1 MNPDT
6 RLFLQNQYPDL
17 SHMLGEF
24 ISELQRDDPLAP
36 VTVVGPSTYAN
47 LTLRHER
54 ARQGFANIQFLTL
67 PRLSE
72 LLGAP
77 SLSAAGRRPLASALE
92 SAVIRNV
99 AAGSSGMLGS
109 VGSHPSTHQSLRN
122 TFRQLGDASGDTL
135 ERLSR
140 RGTLQ
145 REVVELYRQFRRDTS
160 AYYTREDLAQAAAD
174 AVTEAVRKGETF
186 GEDIGFVVFYLP
198 REVTPAEQNLIH
210 ALAESDRCA
219 VFLGLTGD
227 DASDAN
233 ILGLAERLEPC
244 LGQPYSGPNPGSAA
258 ETHLLI
264 APDTH
269 QEIRWVIRSLMSR
282 VESGV
287 PFRRMGV
294 LYRQSAPY
302 GSLIR
307 EEMELAGIPTSGP
320 SRTRLAD
327 SGAGRLLTGLMDLAE
342 GEFTRSAVMSWLT
355 GCPVRPVGVSP
366 RWFNPSRWDTVSKDA
381 GVVSGGEQW
390 RGRLQAHAERLE
402 RDAEDG
408 ESRGDLSESRAG
420 AMRRE
425 ARTTRDLLAFVERL
439 IDDISPPADGSS
451 WTEYSRWTIGLLEK
465 YISRGSDLPE
475 AEVDAVEKVRT
486 SLASLEA
493 VDSVS
498 PGPTFRVFGDA
509 LSESLQ
515 ASVGH
520 SGTTGRGVFVAP
532 VGAAIGMSFDTIYMV
547 GMVEGGFPP
556 AVADDPLVS
565 ERDRQAVGG
574 ADAGLRLRQH
584 SMTVERYEFLSAL
597 STATDRT
604 LSYPRSNPSSGR
616 TNYPSRWFLE
626 QASALEG
633 ARISS
638 SAIGSFG
645 LQALADIDPVHG
657 AGPHQRYGACSSRPA
672 RPRSRASVDMEERR
686 SACQEPPTGCARP
699 AGPFHQDGW

>member
-1 MNPDT
+1 M
-6 RLFLQNQYPDL
+6 
-17 SHMLGEF
+17 
-24 ISELQRDDPLAP
+24 EL
-36 VTVVGPSTYAN
+36 
-47 LTLRHER
+47 H
-54 ARQGFANIQFLTL
+54 
-67 PRLSE
+67 
-72 LLGAP
+72 
-77 SLSAAGRRPLASALE
+77 
-92 SAVIRNV
+92 
-99 AAGSSGMLGS
+99 
-109 VGSHPSTHQSLRN
+109 
-122 TFRQLGDASGDTL
+122 
-135 ERLSR
+135 
-140 RGTLQ
+140 
-145 REVVELYRQFRRDTS
+145 RQFRRDTS
-160 AYYTREDLAQAAAD
+160 AYYTREDLAQAAAE
-174 AVTEAVRKGETF
+174 AVTGAVRKGETF
-186 GEDIGFVVFYLP
+186 GEDLGFVVFYLP
-198 REVTPAEQNLIH
+198 REVTPSEQDLVQ
-210 ALAESDRCA
+210 ALAEANRCA

-233 ILGLAERLEPC
+233 ILGLADRLAPC
-244 LGQPYSGPNPGSAA
+244 LGQPASEPNPDTAG

-282 VESGV
+282 AESGV
-287 PFRRMGV
+287 PFRRIGV

-320 SRTRLAD
+320 SGARLAD
-327 SGAGRLLTGLMDLAE
+327 SGPGRLIAGMMELAE

-366 RWFNPSRWDTVSKDA
+366 RWFNPSRWDAISKDA
-381 GVVSGGEQW
+381 GVVSGREQW
-390 RGRLQAHAERLE
+390 LGRLQAHAERLE

-425 ARTTRDLLAFVERL
+425 ARTTCDLLAFVERL
-439 IDDISPPADGSS
+439 IDDISPPTEGSS
-451 WTEYSRWTIGLLEK
+451 WTEYSLWASGLLDRYVARDSE
-465 YISRGSDLPE
+465 LPE
-475 AEVDAVEKVRT
+475 PESDALDKIRT
-486 SLASLEA
+486 SLASLES

-498 PGPTFRVFGDA
+498 PGPTFRVFRDA
-509 LSESLQ
+509 LSEALQ

-532 VGAAIGMSFDTIYMV
+532 VGAAIGMSFDAIYMV

-574 ADAGLRLRQH
+574 AEAGLRLRQH

-597 STATDRT
+597 STAPDRT

-626 QASALEG
+626 QASEIEG
-633 ARISS
+633 TRIGS
-638 SAIGSFG
+638 SAIES
-645 LQALADIDPVHG
+645 LV
-657 AGPHQRYGACSSRPA
+657 SRPWL
-672 RPRSRASVDMEERR
+672 
-686 SACQEPPTGCARP
+686 T
-699 AGPFHQDGW
+699 